1 MGQDTSKIDRPKLRE
16 KIARI
21 ICCFAKNNNSCAE
34 CKENTPTSPFPDC
47 FPDIREETDQLL
59 SLISKEFTMGEEAEP
74 NPSPNPS
81 RYGQEKEMNEGFLTA
96 NDSSWVARHMV
107 ESMDCQLFEQL
118 RPSVLFQPRVFKDGD
133 KWCCLRDENLMEGV
147 VGFGDTPNEATLE
160 FDKEWGS

>member
-74 NPSPNPS
+74 
-81 RYGQEKEMNEGFLTA
+81 KD
-96 NDSSWVARHMV
+96 DSSWVARHMV

-133 KWCCLRDENLMEGV
+133 KWCCLRGENLMEGV